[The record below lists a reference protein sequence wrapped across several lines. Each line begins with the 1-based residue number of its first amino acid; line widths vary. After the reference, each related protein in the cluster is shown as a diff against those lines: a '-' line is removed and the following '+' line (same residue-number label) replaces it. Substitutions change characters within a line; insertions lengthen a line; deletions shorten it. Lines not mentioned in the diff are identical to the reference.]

1 MTRRVTN
8 RHRFVGYAAM
18 ILLALFVLRIPA
30 VQNAIAD
37 VLIEFIEIT
46 EKTLRFPCALL
57 DHDKCF
63 SLDRFDPTYPP
74 YL

>member
-57 DHDKCF
+57 DHDRCF
-63 SLDRFDPTYPP
+63 SLDRFDPTCPP